1 MRSSQ
6 GPARLITNAG
16 VTAPA
21 MVTRAFVAF
30 LIRSPPVAATT
41 KVTKGRNTPQPAP
54 RGVIVHM
61 LDSLLSYPDFWKIV
75 SIPFIAGMVGWVT
88 NWAAVQMTFYP
99 LEFVGIRPVFGWQG
113 IIPSKVE
120 KMAAIVVD
128 KTLQKLGSLD
138 EFFREMEP
146 EKIAAHLTKS
156 IQARIE
162 EYVDEVMTERN
173 AVLWENLP
181 LAVRRRV
188 YARARRAIPAVMD
201 SLVDD
206 ISRNLENLVDMK
218 HMIVERMRG
227 DKALMVQMFKDV
239 GEPEFR
245 FVTNSGFYF
254 GFLFGLIQIPV
265 FILVPG
271 NWVLPLFGFIV
282 GIATNWLALNVI
294 FRPLNPVRV
303 GPFRIQG
310 LFLRRQKDVA
320 ESFARLTTEEL
331 VTLRNIM
338 YQVVN
343 GPRGDRTKALIKR
356 QLKPLLNGG
365 FIRTAAQLTVG
376 PGGYADLKKAVE
388 DKAVDLAVEPF
399 DDDRFN
405 RERSSIIERLMRER
419 MQALSSEDFQDL
431 LRPAF
436 QEDEWILIL
445 VGGFLGAMA
454 GTAQLIFMF
463 GLS

>member
-1 MRSSQ
+1 
-6 GPARLITNAG
+6 L
-16 VTAPA
+16 VTDA
-21 MVTRAFVAF
+21 
-30 LIRSPPVAATT
+30 
-41 KVTKGRNTPQPAP
+41 
-54 RGVIVHM
+54 RGVFTQM
-61 LDSLLSYPDFWKIV
+61 LDSFFSHPDFWKLF
-75 SIPFIAGMVGWVT
+75 SIPFIAGAVGWVT

-99 LEFVGIRPVFGWQG
+99 LEFIGIRPIFGWQG

-120 KMAAIVVD
+120 KMAGIVVE

-156 IQARIE
+156 IQARME

-173 AVLWENLP
+173 SVLWENLP
-181 LAVRRRV
+181 LVVRRRV
-188 YARARRAIPAVMD
+188 YSRARRAIPAVMD
-201 SLVDD
+201 NVVED
-206 ISRNLENLVDMK
+206 ISRNLESLVDMK
-218 HMIVERMRG
+218 HMIVSRMRE
-227 DKALMVQMFKDV
+227 DKALMVQMFKEV

-254 GFLFGLIQIPV
+254 GFLFGLIQVPV
-265 FILVPG
+265 FIFVPG

-303 GPFRIQG
+303 GPFRVQG
-310 LFLRRQKDVA
+310 LFLKRQKDVA

-356 QLKPLLNGG
+356 HLKPLLSGG
-365 FIRTAAQLTVG
+365 VVRTAAQLTVG
-376 PGGYADLKKAVE
+376 PGGYADLKRAVE

-399 DDDRFN
+399 EDDNFN
-405 RERSSIIERLMRER
+405 RERSSIIERLMCDR
-419 MQALSSEDFQDL
+419 MQALSSVEFQDL

-454 GTAQLIFMF
+454 GLAQLIFVF
-463 GLS
+463 GVA

>member
-1 MRSSQ
+1 
-6 GPARLITNAG
+6 
-16 VTAPA
+16 
-21 MVTRAFVAF
+21 
-30 LIRSPPVAATT
+30 
-41 KVTKGRNTPQPAP
+41 
-54 RGVIVHM
+54 M
-61 LDSLLSYPDFWKIV
+61 LDSFFSHPDFWKLF
-75 SIPFIAGMVGWVT
+75 SIPFIAGAVGWVT

-99 LEFVGIRPVFGWQG
+99 LEFIGIRPILGWQG

-120 KMAAIVVD
+120 KMAGIVVE

-156 IQARIE
+156 IQARME

-173 AVLWENLP
+173 SVLWENLP
-181 LAVRRRV
+181 LVVRRRV
-188 YARARRAIPAVMD
+188 YSRARRAIPAVMD
-201 SLVDD
+201 NVVED
-206 ISRNLENLVDMK
+206 ISRNLESLVDMK
-218 HMIVERMRG
+218 HMIVSRMRE
-227 DKALMVQMFKDV
+227 DKALMVQMFKEV

-254 GFLFGLIQIPV
+254 GFLFGLIQVPV
-265 FILVPG
+265 FIFVPG

-303 GPFRIQG
+303 GPFRVQG
-310 LFLRRQKDVA
+310 LFLKRQKDVA

-356 QLKPLLNGG
+356 HLKPLLSGG
-365 FIRTAAQLTVG
+365 VVRTAAQLTVG
-376 PGGYADLKKAVE
+376 PGGYADLKRAVE

-399 DDDRFN
+399 EDDNFN
-405 RERSSIIERLMRER
+405 RERSSIIERLMCDR
-419 MQALSSEDFQDL
+419 MQALSSVEFQDL

-454 GTAQLIFMF
+454 GLAQLIFVF
-463 GLS
+463 GVA

>member
-1 MRSSQ
+1 
-6 GPARLITNAG
+6 
-16 VTAPA
+16 
-21 MVTRAFVAF
+21 
-30 LIRSPPVAATT
+30 
-41 KVTKGRNTPQPAP
+41 
-54 RGVIVHM
+54 M
-61 LDSLLSYPDFWKIV
+61 LDSLFSHPDFWKYF
-75 SIPFIAGMVGWVT
+75 SLPFIAGAVGWAT
-88 NWAAVQMTFYP
+88 NWMGVQMTFYP
-99 LEFVGIRPVFGWQG
+99 LEFIGIRPFFGWQG

-156 IQARIE
+156 VQARIE

-181 LAVRRRV
+181 LAVRKRV

-201 SLVDD
+201 NVVDD

-218 HMIVERMRG
+218 HMIVERMRS
-227 DKALMVQMFKDV
+227 DKALMVQMFKEV

-254 GFLFGLIQIPV
+254 GFLFGLIQVPV
-265 FILVPG
+265 FILMPS
-271 NWVLPLFGFIV
+271 NWVLPVFGFIV

-303 GPFRIQG
+303 GPFRLQG
-310 LFLRRQKDVA
+310 LFLKRQKDVA

-338 YQVVN
+338 YQVIN

-356 QLKPLLNGG
+356 HLKPLLNGG
-365 FIRTAAQLTVG
+365 FVRTAAQLTVG
-376 PGGYADLKKAVE
+376 PGGYADLKRAVE

-399 DDDRFN
+399 EDDRFN

-419 MQALSSEDFQDL
+419 MQALSSDEFQDL

-454 GTAQLIFMF
+454 GLAQLIFVF
-463 GLS
+463 GVA

>member
-1 MRSSQ
+1 
-6 GPARLITNAG
+6 
-16 VTAPA
+16 
-21 MVTRAFVAF
+21 
-30 LIRSPPVAATT
+30 
-41 KVTKGRNTPQPAP
+41 
-54 RGVIVHM
+54 M
-61 LDSLLSYPDFWKIV
+61 LDSFFSHPDFWKLF
-75 SIPFIAGMVGWVT
+75 SIPFIAGAVGWIT

-99 LEFVGIRPVFGWQG
+99 LEFIGIRPIFGWQG

-120 KMAAIVVD
+120 KMAGIVVE

-156 IQARIE
+156 IQARME

-173 AVLWENLP
+173 SVLWENLP
-181 LAVRRRV
+181 LVVRRRV
-188 YARARRAIPAVMD
+188 YSRARRAIPAVMD
-201 SLVDD
+201 NVVED
-206 ISRNLENLVDMK
+206 ISRNLESLVDMK
-218 HMIVERMRG
+218 HMIVSRMRE
-227 DKALMVQMFKDV
+227 DKALMVQMFKEV

-254 GFLFGLIQIPV
+254 GFLFGLIQVPV
-265 FILVPG
+265 FIFVPG

-303 GPFRIQG
+303 GPFRVQG
-310 LFLRRQKDVA
+310 LFLKRQKDVA

-356 QLKPLLNGG
+356 HLKPLLSGG
-365 FIRTAAQLTVG
+365 VVRTAAQLTVG
-376 PGGYADLKKAVE
+376 PGGYADLKRAVE

-399 DDDRFN
+399 EDDNFN
-405 RERSSIIERLMRER
+405 RERSSIIERLMCDR
-419 MQALSSEDFQDL
+419 MQALSSEEFQDL

-454 GTAQLIFMF
+454 GLAQLIFVF
-463 GLS
+463 GVA

>member
-1 MRSSQ
+1 
-6 GPARLITNAG
+6 
-16 VTAPA
+16 
-21 MVTRAFVAF
+21 
-30 LIRSPPVAATT
+30 
-41 KVTKGRNTPQPAP
+41 
-54 RGVIVHM
+54 M
-61 LDSLLSYPDFWKIV
+61 LDSLFSHPDFWKYF
-75 SIPFIAGMVGWVT
+75 SLPFIAGAVGWAT
-88 NWAAVQMTFYP
+88 NWMAVQMTFYP
-99 LEFVGIRPVFGWQG
+99 LEFIGIRPFFGWQG

-146 EKIAAHLTKS
+146 EKIAAHLTKRV
-156 IQARIE
+156 QARIE

-181 LAVRRRV
+181 LAVRKRV

-201 SLVDD
+201 NVVDD

-218 HMIVERMRG
+218 HMIVERMRS
-227 DKALMVQMFKDV
+227 DKALMVQMFKEV

-254 GFLFGLIQIPV
+254 GFLFGLIQVPV
-265 FILVPG
+265 FILMPS
-271 NWVLPLFGFIV
+271 NWVLPVFGFIV

-303 GPFRIQG
+303 GPFRLQG
-310 LFLRRQKDVA
+310 LFLKRQKDVA

-338 YQVVN
+338 YQVIN

-356 QLKPLLNGG
+356 HLKPLLNGG
-365 FIRTAAQLTVG
+365 FVRTAAQLTVG
-376 PGGYADLKKAVE
+376 PGGYADLKRAVE

-399 DDDRFN
+399 EDDRFN

-419 MQALSSEDFQDL
+419 MQALSSDEFQDL

-454 GTAQLIFMF
+454 GLAQLIFVF
-463 GLS
+463 GVA